1 MIGFMTHE
9 EQRQQKAMLLLE
21 CTEAESELAALKEK
35 AKRTSE
41 AIKAFGEWLGGASHG
56 QWRDGDSYL
65 AGLGKVNVLTDPRFE
80 AAMSFAKAKELVDQI
95 SEVQKRVDDL
105 RNRKRELGL

>member
-35 AKRTSE
+35 ANQRGDQSL
-41 AIKAFGEWLGGASHG
+41 LGGASHG

-105 RNRKRELGL
+105 KN

>member
-1 MIGFMTHE
+1 MIGFMTQE

-21 CTEAESELAALKEK
+21 CNEAESELAALKEK
-35 AKRTSE
+35 AKRISE
-41 AIKAFGEWLGGASHG
+41 AIKTFGAWLEGASHG
-56 QWRDGDSYL
+56 QYSHGNLHVAS
-65 AGLGKVNVLTDPRFE
+65 LGAVNVLTDPRFE
-80 AAMSFAKAKELVDQI
+80 AAMSFDKANELVDQI